1 MALEKALETLKKGFE
16 RIEMTYSV
24 KVHTLGIWKIWTRPP
39 ERKFSKFKNGHLFK
53 DSFFLLKMKS
63 QFHAWKS
70 QIGLIFSVGCFRYRW
85 VIKLKKDKKFI
96 KN

>member
-53 DSFFLLKMKS
+53 DENVG
-63 QFHAWKS
+63 